1 VEGHDAHWKR
11 DDPIHFAGVV
21 AWERLCSILAWI
33 IIAGLLGTA
42 ARLPATEPSRQHSG
56 RESVHGAMSEF
67 PVALQPE
74 HRRGLRWDPRLP
86 AVLVFIVVASCGL
99 PAVWNSHWMWIDD
112 QMVVGA
118 QLWPPDSILNQK
130 WHTQGREFIAH
141 GLYFKLLSLIFPLHP
156 FWYYLTNYVT
166 HIAVVGLAAWVVW
179 RATKSGAATALCAL
193 TAGLASTGP
202 EVFLTLLKQ
211 ELHMTLW
218 LLVALLLVQRLL
230 RPDCS
235 WRAGTL
241 IALAIATFLSG
252 TLGKENFVILTVGL
266 VAALTC
272 VALTGTR
279 LRLAGRPFAALVAT
293 SIGTTAVFAERHLLG
308 TRSIAD
314 GGYTGSLLVLRPT
327 LSAALE
333 RETTYRIQTGDVLV
347 LVVVAAIACV
357 GCLAAA
363 IYRRR
368 DLTSA
373 QVPAITCAAAAVAQV
388 VFNVVFLAFVQI
400 YYLYPAATLG
410 TVSLACLWP
419 TSGHVGA
426 GRGPAI
432 WKWFGRTGLTAVLAG
447 TAILTLPTFI
457 MRVYAQNVIPTM
469 EWHLMQAIA
478 AMPPRSMVLLGF
490 PRDAEMIENAS
501 VLLQHELGRSDISI
515 ESALDPANAVRL
527 SAAYAERRPVFLAFV
542 YEPGENWTVGVRG
555 AEQKSRAEILALAA
569 SHGIDHI
576 CPDLQQSL
584 GPPSTTVWRFF
595 PSLHPILKIKF
606 GYAWELDRV
615 PPPSPGAAGCGSR

>member
-1 VEGHDAHWKR
+1 MQR
-11 DDPIHFAGVV
+11 
-21 AWERLCSILAWI
+21 
-33 IIAGLLGTA
+33 
-42 ARLPATEPSRQHSG
+42 
-56 RESVHGAMSEF
+56 
-67 PVALQPE
+67 E
-74 HRRGLRWDPRLP
+74 HRRGFQWDPRLP
-86 AVLVFIVVASCGL
+86 AALVFIVVALCGL

-112 QMVVGA
+112 QMVVGS

-130 WHTQGREFIAH
+130 WHAQGREFIAH
-141 GLYFKLLSLIFPLHP
+141 GLYFKLLSLIFPLQP

-166 HIAVVGLAAWVVW
+166 HIAVVGLAGWVVW
-179 RATKSGAATALCAL
+179 RATKSGAATALCTL

-241 IALAIATFLSG
+241 ITLAIATFLAG

-272 VALTGTR
+272 VALTATR
-279 LRLAGRPFAALVAT
+279 LRLTGRPLAAVVST
-293 SIGTTAVFAERHLLG
+293 SIGTTAVFVERHLLG
-308 TRSIAD
+308 TSSFAD
-314 GGYTGSLLVLRPT
+314 GGYTGSLLVLQPT
-327 LSAALE
+327 LAASLE

-347 LVVVAAIACV
+347 LAVVAVIACA

-363 IYRRR
+363 IYRKR
-368 DLTSA
+368 DLTAA
-373 QVPAITCAAAAVAQV
+373 QIIAITCAVAAAAQV
-388 VFNVVFLAFVQI
+388 VFNVVFLTFVQI
-400 YYLYPAATLG
+400 YYLYPAAILG

-419 TSGHVGA
+419 RSGHARAGIGGA
-426 GRGPAI
+426 R
-432 WKWFGRTGLTAVLAG
+432 WEWFGRIGLTAVLAG
-447 TAILTLPTFI
+447 TTILTLPTFA

-469 EWHLMQAIA
+469 EWHLMKAIA
-478 AMPPRSMVLLGF
+478 AVPPHSLVLLGF
-490 PRDAEMIENAS
+490 PRDAEMIENAG

-515 ESALDPANAVRL
+515 ESAFDPANADRM
-527 SAAYAERRPVFLAFV
+527 SAAYAERRSVFLAFV

-576 CPDLQQSL
+576 CPDLQQVL
-584 GPPSTTVWRFF
+584 GPPSIAVWRFF
-595 PSLHPILKIKF
+595 PSLHPILKVQF

-615 PPPSPGAAGCGSR
+615 PPPSAGIAGCESR